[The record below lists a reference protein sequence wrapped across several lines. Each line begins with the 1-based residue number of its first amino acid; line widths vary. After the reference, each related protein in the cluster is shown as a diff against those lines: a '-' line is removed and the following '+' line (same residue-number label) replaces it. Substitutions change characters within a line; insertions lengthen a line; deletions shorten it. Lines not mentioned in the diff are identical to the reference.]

1 MARRFKAA
9 IINDDRTMSV
19 HYISKKLRLGSY
31 LFKPTKKSHELYL
44 IDPRY
49 SITTTTKR
57 MGVPFR
63 YTTFYYK
70 RNVPK
75 PVPMDELHGGISAA
89 KYKMDETGEILVNDN
104 GEKLIAVVNPMAIP
118 AFENW
123 DYNSI
128 TSEEL
133 DRLLDPNFVSMVA
146 KANKKQNEQLQ
157 FYITIGI
164 AAGLAFVI
172 YYMMQTLPGNIV
184 GEMLE
189 ALGNKLT
196 GGSSGGP

>member
-1 MARRFKAA
+1 
-9 IINDDRTMSV
+9 
-19 HYISKKLRLGSY
+19 
-31 LFKPTKKSHELYL
+31 
-44 IDPRY
+44 
-49 SITTTTKR
+49 
-57 MGVPFR
+57 
-63 YTTFYYK
+63 
-70 RNVPK
+70 
-75 PVPMDELHGGISAA
+75 MDELHGGISAA